1 MFGYELKRIEVTL
14 QWTDQHLEG
23 TDDLHNITARAG
35 GRALTLQTFSNE
47 LMFLDCLL
55 SARHMPMSEIDH
67 SLGKTGKH
75 SYDIKRKLQP
85 VLSATREV
93 RKM

>member
-1 MFGYELKRIEVTL
+1 MTL

-23 TDDLHNITARAG
+23 TDDLHNITSRAG
-35 GRALTLQTFSNE
+35 GRASTLQTFSNE

-55 SARHMPMSEIDH
+55 SARHMPVSEIDH
-67 SLGKTGKH
+67 SLGETGKH

-93 RKM
+93 RKMRKKN